1 MTIVK
6 LLSLQIKVQ
15 MVRVSKWLK
24 GHVDCF
30 AMHQVI
36 LLEEPIT
43 ECLLNTVSLRPVS
56 VLLDPIIAQA
66 VLGTKKLK
74 SVFPPLSDRA
84 AFMQK
89 GYTLDPPA
97 IAKEIRRLLFDGKVK
112 MSRMDVC
119 RGEGDKLGFSP
130 ALHSN
135 IINSLSEGTRSM
147 LQEYRTARVSSEICS
162 HAAGGSH
169 HPDTVKCIQLAM
181 DNSELQKQNASLQR
195 RIRSAEGRA
204 AQCQKRIG
212 ASEEETKEHKA
223 ELDKANKKLET
234 EKRIGRKFKKKFYRL
249 RHRMRS
255 QPDLGLDGRKLVEVQ
270 NICMD
275 PNRQREEWEKR
286 KRDPS
291 LAFEFAWIKIQGTK
305 EPRPSGGVQ
314 WNVEAC
320 YQEYENFARSGM
332 EAARRAAYLRESALH
347 GRTMRVFIMP
357 VARKG
362 YCRRNELFTSTQ
374 KKERAATVKA
384 AKKAVKAVR
393 AAKARNAGVEPGE
406 GVSAERRLA
415 EDDENDEMSVEEATD
430 GAQPLVRLLDCP
442 SRRTTYQK
450 IIPTCQLLFSCTVSA
465 MLYDAS
471 TVRVGLCCDFAKSKG
486 FSCMGAVL
494 LIYQVEKV
502 FEDPV
507 GGVQYNTRLR
517 VCKLPMAQ
525 STNKLTRELSGRDG
539 RSLTPEAAKCLA
551 KSLIVGN
558 AARHF
563 IEHPEMWVIAPDGG
577 YENCGFGLDARE
589 HFCGVGGIYWELV
602 ISGRA
607 WPEAVNGAQKA
618 GLLDALNDL
627 FGNSGF
633 SWPQAPHP
641 SVPDR
646 LDTSGPVY
654 KDPKIVQELLGLYA
668 DQTRV
673 AKAEA
678 RAKKLADLTEAAVR
692 PKPNRPVYGPFQK
705 GGEEAALARES
716 KFQQILWSRR
726 KRALLLYQDRIRS
739 LDDRQQ
745 CTDPPVSME
754 HNPLRFF
761 PCRCTCNG
769 DPLGE
774 VRHCAMHRIH
784 NLTDLFLKPLN
795 EGFLAQCVSATKYA
809 GSEYHWYDF
818 RSAINFMLVPDLHEE
833 IQGTSGF
840 YKAVMDLLVEV
851 MELQTLIEQCAFDV
865 KKGAQPPVTA
875 GLARWGTALGAAAYA
890 DRNAPLL
897 AMAIIKRC
905 SLGLEE
911 TKTRACAD
919 VLSGGF
925 VSKNYA
931 NLQIECH
938 AVRHFAF
945 FTTPSDLL
953 QLAIASFVN
962 DVVEMPLL
970 AAVSSDH
977 ECGLA
982 AMGAESAIRAI
993 VFAVTRDI
1001 WVRCFARVDS
1011 GLGWNRKTTL
1021 MFRSSGAEFN
1031 PEASVLL
1038 LNRRCEAR
1046 VKRRFGDFVF
1056 LHPRLVEKAS
1066 KAVSRLVGT
1075 IEQLARRQGPM
1086 LPEDSLKRWAE
1097 SKSKAADLI
1106 ASCPGQDASARHR
1119 QLYEGHDTYGSRVSQ
1134 AQWLVRQVVQSC
1146 AEAICRP
1153 QRGMHRELFGVPG
1166 WIANMG
1172 KTRLTNDVLRIQKP
1186 GGGIIESKLVIPDS
1200 LALANAVNAFI
1211 QARDVMAHYE
1221 GKGTSKE
1228 KLVKCL
1234 PTYCRWWQDADQIR
1248 GYINQLRSEGLD
1260 SQDGPNVID
1269 SSGAVDSDFIFPKPL
1284 SCFPEPNTCSIE
1296 AAACICT
1303 GKPVE
1308 SSFSPMK
1315 VVGRSKGQA
1324 GFALLSMIYR
1334 RHNFVTAGLDSKE
1347 IITRDKALYWKA
1359 LDVAMLRGW
1368 DWVHVR
1374 DDVLGDIFKDAALED
1389 DLQTKN
1395 KRVAQGGEL

>member
-1 MTIVK
+1 M
-6 LLSLQIKVQ
+6 
-15 MVRVSKWLK
+15 
-24 GHVDCF
+24 DYF
-30 AMHQVI
+30 AKHQVT

-43 ECLLNTVSLRPVS
+43 ESMLNTVSLRPGS
-56 VLLDPIIAQA
+56 VLLDPIIAHA
-66 VLGTKKLK
+66 VLGTRKANCI
-74 SVFPPLSDRA
+74 FPPLSDCA
-84 AFMQK
+84 AFREK
-89 GYTLDPPA
+89 GYILDPTA
-97 IAKEIRRLLFDGKVK
+97 IAKEIRCLLFDGKVK

-130 ALHSN
+130 ALRSN
-135 IINSLSEGTRSM
+135 LINSLSEGTRSM
-147 LQEYRTARVSSEICS
+147 LEAYRTARVSSEIAS
-162 HAAGGSH
+162 GGSH
-169 HPDTVKCIQLAM
+169 HPDTVKCIQLAL
-181 DNSELQKQNASLQR
+181 DNSELQKQNASLKRQ
-195 RIRSAEGRA
+195 ILSAESRT
-204 AQCQKRIG
+204 AQRIE
-212 ASEEETKEHKA
+212 AKEHKA
-223 ELDKANKKLET
+223 ELDEANAKLKTET
-234 EKRIGRKFKKKFYRL
+234 KIASKFKKKFYRL
-249 RHRMRS
+249 RHKMRS
-255 QPDLGLDGRKLVEVQ
+255 QPDLGLNGRKLVEVQ

-275 PNRQREEWEKR
+275 PKRQREECEKR

-291 LAFEFAWIKIQGTK
+291 VAFEFAWIKIQGTK
-305 EPRPSGGVQ
+305 EPRPTGGLQ
-314 WNVEAC
+314 WTMEAC

-332 EAARRAAYLRESALH
+332 EAACRAPYLRESALH
-347 GRTMRVFIMP
+347 RRTMRVFIMP
-357 VARKG
+357 IARKG
-362 YCRRNELFTSTQ
+362 CSRRNALFTSKQ
-374 KKERAATVKA
+374 LKKRAATVKA
-384 AKKAVKAVR
+384 AKAARAV
-393 AAKARNAGVEPGE
+393 AKARNGVVAHGARA
-406 GVSAERRLA
+406 SSERRLA
-415 EDDENDEMSVEEATD
+415 EHDEIPEEEADEMSVD
-430 GAQPLVRLLDCP
+430 GAQPLVRLLDGP

-450 IIPTCQLLFSCTVSA
+450 IIPTCQLLFSCTVSD
-465 MLYDAS
+465 MLYHDS

-486 FSCMGAVL
+486 FSCGGAVL
-494 LIYQVEKV
+494 QIYQSVKE

-517 VCKLPMAQ
+517 VCNLPMAQ
-525 STNKLTRELSGRDG
+525 STNKVTRELCGRDG
-539 RSLTPEAAKCLA
+539 KSLTPEAAKCLA
-551 KSLIVGN
+551 KTLFVGN

-577 YENCGFGLDARE
+577 CENCGLGSDARE
-589 HFCGVGGIYWELV
+589 HFCGIGGIYWELV
-602 ISGRA
+602 IKGRA
-607 WPEAVNGAQKA
+607 WPETVNGAQNA
-618 GLLDALNDL
+618 GLFDALNDL
-627 FGNSGF
+627 FGNSCF
-633 SWPQAPHP
+633 SWPQAPSP

-654 KDPKIVQELLGLYA
+654 KDPKIAQELPGLYA
-668 DQTRV
+668 DQTRI
-673 AKAEA
+673 AKGEA
-678 RAKKLADLTEAAVR
+678 RAKKLAALKAAASG
-692 PKPNRPVYGPFQK
+692 PKPNRPVYGPFQE
-705 GGEEAALARES
+705 GGEQATLARES

-726 KRALLLYQDRIRS
+726 KKALLLYEDRIRL
-739 LDDRQQ
+739 LDDQQ
-745 CTDPPVSME
+745 PCTDPPVSME
-754 HNPLRFF
+754 HNPLRHL

-774 VRHCAMHRIH
+774 VRQCAMHRIH

-818 RSAINFMLVPDLHEE
+818 RSAINFLLVPALHEE

-875 GLARWGTALGAAAYA
+875 GLARWGSALGAAAYA

-925 VSKNYA
+925 VSKNYP
-931 NLQIECH
+931 NLQIERH
-938 AVRHFAF
+938 AVRPFAL

-1001 WVRCFARVDS
+1001 WVRCFACEDL

-1038 LNRRCEAR
+1038 LNRRCEDR

-1056 LHPRLVEKAS
+1056 LHPKLVEKAS
-1066 KAVSRLVGT
+1066 KAVPRLVGT

-1106 ASCPGQDASARHR
+1106 ASCPGQDAPARHR

-1146 AEAICRP
+1146 AEAICHP
-1153 QRGMHRELFGVPG
+1153 KRGMHREVFGVPG

-1172 KTRLTNDVLRIQKP
+1172 KTRLTKDELRIQKP
-1186 GGGIIESKLVIPDS
+1186 GGGIVESKLVIPDS

-1228 KLVKCL
+1228 KLLKCL
-1234 PTYCRWWQDADQIR
+1234 PTYCRWWLCAWAR
-1248 GYINQLRSEGLD
+1248 YCFLY
-1260 SQDGPNVID
+1260 
-1269 SSGAVDSDFIFPKPL
+1269 AFFDF
-1284 SCFPEPNTCSIE
+1284 
-1296 AAACICT
+1296 
-1303 GKPVE
+1303 
-1308 SSFSPMK
+1308 
-1315 VVGRSKGQA
+1315 
-1324 GFALLSMIYR
+1324 
-1334 RHNFVTAGLDSKE
+1334 D
-1347 IITRDKALYWKA
+1347 
-1359 LDVAMLRGW
+1359 
-1368 DWVHVR
+1368 
-1374 DDVLGDIFKDAALED
+1374 
-1389 DLQTKN
+1389 
-1395 KRVAQGGEL
+1395 